1 MKERAKKKPAVSAH
15 QALRSGRL
23 RDVLDLAEQSG
34 LLRGTRTT
42 VVRGRMPEALV
53 AKAKARTGIKSDTG
67 LIQLALANLAVA
79 DDYVDWLLSQRGTVS
94 KDLDLEF

>member
-1 MKERAKKKPAVSAH
+1 MKERAKKKPALSAN
-15 QALRSGRL
+15 QALRSGKL

-34 LLRGTRTT
+34 LLRGTRTK